1 VLGRKW
7 GGGGGGCDNQNL
19 ESDTSPLAPRINNQ
33 LTMATGEDATGDGE
47 ASEGGKGR
55 GGGGREGKRWSAT
68 MFRPIDHVDPLP
80 PSTLKVTIN

>member
-1 VLGRKW
+1 VLGQKR

-47 ASEGGKGR
+47 ASKGGKGR
-55 GGGGREGKRWSAT
+55 EGGGGRQAMERDNVPSHRLT
-68 MFRPIDHVDPLP
+68 VSPPLP
-80 PSTLKVTIN
+80 